1 MKLSQLINNIK
12 QKKTYLCL
20 GLDTDIDKI
29 PKHLLKYNDPVYEFN
44 KSLLNRLHSKIIAV
58 KINTAFYESRGTKG
72 WSSLEKTINYI
83 NSNHPELFTIAD
95 AKRADIGN
103 TSNMYAKAFF
113 KKMNFDS
120 ITISPYMGEDSVN
133 EFLKYKNKYVIL
145 LALTSNKGAKDFQ
158 LENNL
163 FLDVLNKSKKWENS
177 NKLMYVVGAT
187 KTTHYKKIRDIVPNS
202 FLLIPG
208 VGSQG
213 GKIRDV
219 INHSTS
225 TSNNIIINISRAII
239 YSSSGADYI
248 DKAEEVVDKYNKQ
261 INL

>member
-1 MKLSQLINNIK
+1 MELSQLINNIK

-29 PKHLLKYNDPVYEFN
+29 PKHLLKHSDPVYEFN
-44 KSLLNRLHSKIIAV
+44 KSLLDRLHSKIIAV
-58 KINTAFYESRGTKG
+58 KINTAFYESTGSKG
-72 WSSLEKTINYI
+72 WLSLEKIINYI
-83 NSNHPELFTIAD
+83 NTNYPELFTIAD

-158 LENNL
+158 LKNDL
-163 FLDVLNKSKKWENS
+163 FLDVINLSKEWENS
-177 NKLMYVVGAT
+177 
-187 KTTHYKKIRDIVPNS
+187 
-202 FLLIPG
+202 
-208 VGSQG
+208 
-213 GKIRDV
+213 
-219 INHSTS
+219 
-225 TSNNIIINISRAII
+225 
-239 YSSSGADYI
+239 
-248 DKAEEVVDKYNKQ
+248 
-261 INL
+261 

>member
-83 NSNHPELFTIAD
+83 NINYPELFTIAD

-145 LALTSNKGAKDFQ
+145 LALTSNKGANDFQ

-163 FLDVLNKSKKWENS
+163 FLNVINKSKKWENS

-187 KTTHYKKIRDIVPNS
+187 KTSHYKKIRDIVPNS

-261 INL
+261 T

>member
-83 NSNHPELFTIAD
+83 NSNYPELFTIAD

-113 KKMNFDS
+113 KIMNFDS

-145 LALTSNKGAKDFQ
+145 LALTSNKGANDFQ

-163 FLDVLNKSKKWENS
+163 FLNVINKSKKWENS

>member
-83 NSNHPELFTIAD
+83 NSNYPELFTIAD

-163 FLDVLNKSKKWENS
+163 FLDVLNKSKKWRNS

-187 KTTHYKKIRDIVPNS
+187 KTTHYKKIRSIVPNS

-213 GKIRDV
+213 GAIRDV

>member
-83 NSNHPELFTIAD
+83 NSNYPELFTIAD

-145 LALTSNKGAKDFQ
+145 LALTSNKGANDFQ

-163 FLDVLNKSKKWENS
+163 FLNVINKSKKWENS

>member
-1 MKLSQLINNIK
+1 MELSQLINNIK

-29 PKHLLKYNDPVYEFN
+29 PKHLLKHSDPVYEFN
-44 KSLLNRLHSKIIAV
+44 KSLLDRLHSKIIAV
-58 KINTAFYESRGTKG
+58 KINTAFYESRGSKG
-72 WSSLEKTINYI
+72 WLSLEKIINYI
-83 NSNHPELFTIAD
+83 NTNYPELFTIAD

-133 EFLKYKNKYVIL
+133 EFLKYENKYVIL

-158 LENNL
+158 LKNDL
-163 FLDVLNKSKKWENS
+163 FLDVINLSKEWENS

-213 GKIRDV
+213 GEINDV

-239 YSSSGADYI
+239 YSSSGTDYI

>member
-1 MKLSQLINNIK
+1 MKLSQLINNIR

-163 FLDVLNKSKKWENS
+163 FLDVLNKSKKWRNS

-213 GKIRDV
+213 GAIRDV

>member
-83 NSNHPELFTIAD
+83 NRNYPELFTIAD

-113 KKMNFDS
+113 KIMNFDS

-145 LALTSNKGAKDFQ
+145 LALTSNKGANDFQ

-163 FLDVLNKSKKWENS
+163 FLNVINKSKKWENS

>member
-83 NSNHPELFTIAD
+83 NINYPELFTIAD

-145 LALTSNKGAKDFQ
+145 LALTSNKGANDFQ

-163 FLDVLNKSKKWENS
+163 FLNVINKSKKWRNS

-187 KTTHYKKIRDIVPNS
+187 KTTHYKKIRSIVPNS

>member
-1 MKLSQLINNIK
+1 
-12 QKKTYLCL
+12 
-20 GLDTDIDKI
+20 
-29 PKHLLKYNDPVYEFN
+29 
-44 KSLLNRLHSKIIAV
+44 
-58 KINTAFYESRGTKG
+58 
-72 WSSLEKTINYI
+72 
-83 NSNHPELFTIAD
+83 
-95 AKRADIGN
+95 
-103 TSNMYAKAFF
+103 
-113 KKMNFDS
+113 
-120 ITISPYMGEDSVN
+120 MGEDSVN

-145 LALTSNKGAKDFQ
+145 LALTSNKGANDFQ

-163 FLDVLNKSKKWENS
+163 FLNVINKSKKWENS

-213 GKIRDV
+213 GEIRDV

-261 INL
+261 INP

>member
-83 NSNHPELFTIAD
+83 NINYPELFTIAD

-163 FLDVLNKSKKWENS
+163 FLDVLNKSKKWRNS

-187 KTTHYKKIRDIVPNS
+187 KTTHYKRIRSIVPNS

>member
-83 NSNHPELFTIAD
+83 NINYPELFTIAD

-145 LALTSNKGAKDFQ
+145 LALTSNKGANDFQ

-163 FLDVLNKSKKWENS
+163 FLNVINKSKKWENS

>member
-44 KSLLNRLHSKIIAV
+44 KSLLKRLHSKIIAL
-58 KINTAFYESRGTKG
+58 KINSAFYESRGSKG

-187 KTTHYKKIRDIVPNS
+187 KTTHYKKIRSIVPNS

-213 GKIRDV
+213 GEIRDV

>member
-83 NSNHPELFTIAD
+83 NINYPELFTIVD

-145 LALTSNKGAKDFQ
+145 LALTSNKGANDFQ

-163 FLDVLNKSKKWENS
+163 FLNVINKSKKWENS

-248 DKAEEVVDKYNKQ
+248 DKAEEIVDKYNKQ

>member
-83 NSNHPELFTIAD
+83 NINYPELFTIAD

-145 LALTSNKGAKDFQ
+145 LALTSNKGANDFQ

-163 FLDVLNKSKKWENS
+163 FLNVINKSKKWENS

-187 KTTHYKKIRDIVPNS
+187 KTSHYKKIRDIVPNS

>member
-1 MKLSQLINNIK
+1 MKLSQLINNIN
-12 QKKTYLCL
+12 QKNTYLCL

-83 NSNHPELFTIAD
+83 NSNYPELFTIAD

-163 FLDVLNKSKKWENS
+163 FLDVLNKSKKWRNS

-187 KTTHYKKIRDIVPNS
+187 KTTHYKKIRSIVPNC

-213 GKIRDV
+213 GAIRDV

>member
-83 NSNHPELFTIAD
+83 NINYPELFTIAD

-145 LALTSNKGAKDFQ
+145 LALTSNKGANDFQ

-163 FLDVLNKSKKWENS
+163 FLNVINKSKKWENS

-248 DKAEEVVDKYNKQ
+248 DKAEEIVDKYNKQ

>member
-83 NSNHPELFTIAD
+83 NSNYPELFTIAD

-103 TSNMYAKAFF
+103 TSSMYAKAFF

-163 FLDVLNKSKKWENS
+163 FLNVLNKSKNWGNS

-208 VGSQG
+208 VGFQG
-213 GKIRDV
+213 GEIREV

-239 YSSSGADYI
+239 YSSSGTDYI

>member
-29 PKHLLKYNDPVYEFN
+29 PKHLLKFNDPVYEFN

-83 NSNHPELFTIAD
+83 NINYPELFTIAD

-145 LALTSNKGAKDFQ
+145 LALTSNKGANDFQ

-163 FLDVLNKSKKWENS
+163 FLNVINKSKKWENS

>member
-1 MKLSQLINNIK
+1 MKLSQLINNIR

-163 FLDVLNKSKKWENS
+163 FLDVLNKSKKWRNS

-187 KTTHYKKIRDIVPNS
+187 KTTHYKKIRSIVPNS

-213 GKIRDV
+213 GAIRDV

>member
-29 PKHLLKYNDPVYEFN
+29 PKHLLKFNDPVYEFN

-83 NSNHPELFTIAD
+83 NINYPELFTIAD

-145 LALTSNKGAKDFQ
+145 LALTSNKGANDFQ

-163 FLDVLNKSKKWENS
+163 FLNVINKSKKWENS

-187 KTTHYKKIRDIVPNS
+187 KTTYYKKIRDIVPNS

>member
-83 NSNHPELFTIAD
+83 NSNYPELFTIAD

-163 FLDVLNKSKKWENS
+163 FLDVLNKSKKWRNS

-187 KTTHYKKIRDIVPNS
+187 KTTHYKKIRSIVPNS

-213 GKIRDV
+213 GAIRDV

-248 DKAEEVVDKYNKQ
+248 DKAEQVVDKYNKQ

>member
-1 MKLSQLINNIK
+1 MKLSQLINNIR

-145 LALTSNKGAKDFQ
+145 LALTSNKGANDFQ

-163 FLDVLNKSKKWENS
+163 FLNVINKSKKWGNS

-187 KTTHYKKIRDIVPNS
+187 KTTHYKKIWSIVPNS

-213 GKIRDV
+213 GAIRDV

-248 DKAEEVVDKYNKQ
+248 DKAEEVIDKYNKQ

>member
-1 MKLSQLINNIK
+1 MKLSQLINNIN
-12 QKKTYLCL
+12 QKNTYLCL

-163 FLDVLNKSKKWENS
+163 FLDVLNKSKKWRNS

-187 KTTHYKKIRDIVPNS
+187 KTTHYKKIRSIVPNC

-213 GKIRDV
+213 GAIRDV

>member
-29 PKHLLKYNDPVYEFN
+29 PKHLLRYNDPVYEFN
-44 KSLLNRLHSKIIAV
+44 KSLINRLHSKIIAV

-163 FLDVLNKSKKWENS
+163 FLDVLNKSKKWRNS

-187 KTTHYKKIRDIVPNS
+187 KTTHYKKIRSIVPNS

-213 GKIRDV
+213 GAIRDV

>member
-1 MKLSQLINNIK
+1 MKLSQLINNIR

-44 KSLLNRLHSKIIAV
+44 KSLLKRLHSKIIAV

-163 FLDVLNKSKKWENS
+163 FLDVLNKSKKWRNS

-187 KTTHYKKIRDIVPNS
+187 KTTHYKKIRSIVPNS

-213 GKIRDV
+213 GAIRDV

>member
-163 FLDVLNKSKKWENS
+163 FLDVLNKSKKWRNS

-187 KTTHYKKIRDIVPNS
+187 KTTHYKKIRSIVPNS

-213 GKIRDV
+213 GAIRDV

-248 DKAEEVVDKYNKQ
+248 DKAEQVVDKYNKQ

>member
-145 LALTSNKGAKDFQ
+145 LALTSNKGANDFQ

-163 FLDVLNKSKKWENS
+163 FLNVINKSKKWG
-177 NKLMYVVGAT
+177 Y
-187 KTTHYKKIRDIVPNS
+187 I
-202 FLLIPG
+202 
-208 VGSQG
+208 
-213 GKIRDV
+213 GKIS
-219 INHSTS
+219 I
-225 TSNNIIINISRAII
+225 
-239 YSSSGADYI
+239 
-248 DKAEEVVDKYNKQ
+248 KNKSITVRVNQ
-261 INL
+261 R

>member
-163 FLDVLNKSKKWENS
+163 FLDVLNKSKKWRNS

-187 KTTHYKKIRDIVPNS
+187 KTTHYKKIRSIVPNS

-213 GKIRDV
+213 GAIRDV

>member
-1 MKLSQLINNIK
+1 MKLSQLINYIK

-163 FLDVLNKSKKWENS
+163 FLDVLNKSKKWRNS

-187 KTTHYKKIRDIVPNS
+187 KTTHYKKIRSIVPNS

-213 GKIRDV
+213 GAIRDV

>member
-1 MKLSQLINNIK
+1 MELSQLINNIK

-29 PKHLLKYNDPVYEFN
+29 PKHLLKHSDPVYEFN
-44 KSLLNRLHSKIIAV
+44 KSLLDRLHSKIIAV
-58 KINTAFYESRGTKG
+58 KINTAFYESTGSKG
-72 WSSLEKTINYI
+72 WLSLEKIINYI
-83 NSNHPELFTIAD
+83 NINYPELFTIAD

-133 EFLKYKNKYVIL
+133 EFLKYKNKYAIL

-158 LENNL
+158 LKNDL
-163 FLDVLNKSKKWENS
+163 FLDVINLSKEWENS

-213 GKIRDV
+213 GEIKDV
-219 INHSTS
+219 INQSTS

-239 YSSSGADYI
+239 YSSSGTDYI